1 MTSLFTVFQTLLVSA
16 TPSIGSFNHM
26 SRKLK
31 LWDEVPPEMQPALYM
46 VEHAE
51 RPLQAPRGL
60 PRKAEWEV
68 MLFIYA
74 KADTDD
80 KIGSII
86 LNNLIDEVE
95 GVLQID
101 NQLENNLTLGG
112 QVYRIWVDG
121 LIRKDPGDLEGQA
134 LALYPI
140 KIRPP

>member
-1 MTSLFTVFQTLLVSA
+1 MAPV
-16 TPSIGSFNHM
+16 GSFKIM

-46 VEHAE
+46 VEHGE
-51 RPLQAPRGL
+51 RPLLTPRGL
-60 PRKAEWEV
+60 PRKTEWDV
-68 MLFIYA
+68 LLFIYA
-74 KADTDD
+74 RADQEGL
-80 KIGSII
+80 IGSII

-95 GVLQID
+95 AVLQIND
-101 NQLENNLTLGG
+101 QQENNLTLGG
-112 QVYRIWVDG
+112 LVYRVWVEG